1 MCVHVR
7 ICMCMSLLAQPSTD
21 ITPRGRNTTSQP
33 KWHSNFVADVR
44 RGQGGSRPNNVV
56 EAERMG
62 GHEEPQLSPE
72 KAKES
77 ADVRESRQEDKEDSV
92 ARRARWLSWGICR
105 RA

>member
-1 MCVHVR
+1 MFTR
-7 ICMCMSLLAQPSTD
+7 
-21 ITPRGRNTTSQP
+21 TPTKG
-33 KWHSNFVADVR
+33 KKED
-44 RGQGGSRPNNVV
+44 
-56 EAERMG
+56 

-72 KAKES
+72 KAKER

>member
-1 MCVHVR
+1 MVDIALVPPASR
-7 ICMCMSLLAQPSTD
+7 IRLV
-21 ITPRGRNTTSQP
+21 ITCLITAIRIQVDFGSVFEFPLRNRTFS
-33 KWHSNFVADVR
+33 
-44 RGQGGSRPNNVV
+44 GSIMFTRTPTKGKK
-56 EAERMG
+56 ED

-72 KAKES
+72 KAKER